1 MLQFL
6 IHVRQYLPAFMELMH
21 LPINIDQGDDQSDGQ
36 YTDAYQRPLQSSALD
51 KILFL
56 IRQYNRREFFS
67 LFRACGVGYYKTE
80 RLPWSSSDS
89 DWHGILPHSVLKIY
103 RASSCKARFSLSGHT

>member
-56 IRQYNRREFFS
+56 
-67 LFRACGVGYYKTE
+67 
-80 RLPWSSSDS
+80 
-89 DWHGILPHSVLKIY
+89 
-103 RASSCKARFSLSGHT
+103 

>member
-51 KILFL
+51 KILLL
-56 IRQYNRREFFS
+56 IDRTIEGNFFAIS
-67 LFRACGVGYYKTE
+67 SMRS
-80 RLPWSSSDS
+80 RL
-89 DWHGILPHSVLKIY
+89 L
-103 RASSCKARFSLSGHT
+103 

>member
-56 IRQYNRREFFS
+56 IRQYNRREFFRYFEHAEPVVIKLS
-67 LFRACGVGYYKTE
+67 VFHGVVQIAVGTGYFST
-80 RLPWSSSDS
+80 
-89 DWHGILPHSVLKIY
+89 SVFKDMQGQFL
-103 RASSCKARFSLSGHT
+103 

>member
-51 KILFL
+51 
-56 IRQYNRREFFS
+56 
-67 LFRACGVGYYKTE
+67 
-80 RLPWSSSDS
+80 
-89 DWHGILPHSVLKIY
+89 
-103 RASSCKARFSLSGHT
+103 RFCS